1 MKDNKGQ
8 VVFIIAILVVT
19 ALIVAICYGII
30 KATGKDENGNIK
42 IGKNPVATMEVA
54 YKDKDGV
61 DKTGTIK
68 IELDN
73 DAAPI
78 AVANFVNLA
87 NNGFYNNLT
96 FHRIISD
103 FMIQGGDFA
112 GDGTGNA
119 KLSQL
124 NKGVKEG
131 SADDH
136 EYTIKGEFA
145 ANGVNNSLKF
155 KKGVIGM
162 ARADYSYYGMT
173 QEGYNSASSQF
184 FIVTT
189 DNKNSLNALNGNY
202 TSFGKVI
209 EGYDVVEDI
218 SNVKV
223 FAEEEGGEAS
233 KPENAP
239 VIKSVSVET
248 FGAKYDI
255 PETINSEEVKQKLQ
269 QYQNM
274 FSSYYSGEDLNT
286 EE

>member
-8 VVFIIAILVVT
+8 AGFIIAILIVA
-19 ALIVAICYGII
+19 ALIVAVCYGII
-30 KATGKDENGNIK
+30 KSAGKDENGK
-42 IGKNPVATMEVA
+42 VKLGKNPVATMEVS
-54 YKDKDGV
+54 YKDSEGN

-73 DAAPI
+73 EAAPI

-87 NNGFYNNLT
+87 NNGFYNGLT

-103 FMIQGGDFA
+103 FMIQGGDQN

-124 NKGVKEG
+124 NKGIKED
-131 SADDH
+131 SSDDY

-145 ANGVNNSLKF
+145 ANGVENTLKF
-155 KKGVIGM
+155 EKGVIGM
-162 ARADYSYYGMT
+162 ARGDYSYYGMT
-173 QEGYNSASSQF
+173 KEGYDSASSQF

-189 DNKNSLNALNGNY
+189 DNASKLNSLNKYY

-209 EGYDVVEDI
+209 EGYDVVEAI
-218 SNVKV
+218 ANVKV
-223 FAEEEGGEAS
+223 TSTENGEES

-239 VIKSVSVET
+239 VINSITVDT
-248 FGAKYDI
+248 FGGTYDV
-255 PETINSEEVKQKLQ
+255 PNTINSTETKQKLL
-269 QYQNM
+269 QYQQM
-274 FSSYYSGEDLNT
+274 LSSYYSSADS
-286 EE
+286 EEE